1 MKDNSPIFSEI
12 EKVDAYY
19 ENNIEA
25 LCEMFYC
32 DERGYP
38 NITVKDVDV
47 WGKNWEKV
55 IKDYREFYPDMS
67 DEDYDYMVYNEEST
81 VSSDHLDEFEEYL
94 KEVEMTYNG

>member
-25 LCEMFYC
+25 LREMLYC

-55 IKDYREFYPDMS
+55 IKDCREFYPDMS
-67 DEDYDYMVYNEEST
+67 DEDYDYMVYNEDSP
-81 VSSDHLDEFEEYL
+81 VSDVHLEEFEKYL
-94 KEVEMTYNG
+94 VERDLG